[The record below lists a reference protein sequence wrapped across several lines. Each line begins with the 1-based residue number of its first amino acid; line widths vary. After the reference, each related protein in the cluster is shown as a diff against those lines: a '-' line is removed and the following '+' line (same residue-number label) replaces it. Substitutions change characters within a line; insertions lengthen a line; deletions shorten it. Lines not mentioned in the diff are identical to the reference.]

1 MGVFILLLFCTA
13 TDGANLRLCERALAR
28 AAAFGIKGQ
37 LLDLS
42 AVDLPLFGSSKREK
56 PDALVMA
63 QLAEAFSQATGFFFA
78 APEYNGL
85 IPPSL
90 VNAITWLSTE
100 SSDFRAMFNNKPAV
114 ISTHSGGPGQKALIA
129 MRMQLSH
136 LGVNVLGRE
145 LSAKNGTDVAE
156 ASIDDV
162 LQRIKRML

>member
-1 MGVFILLLFCTA
+1 MGGSVLLLFCTA
-13 TDGANLRLCERALAR
+13 TDGENLRLCERAFAR
-28 AAAFGIKGQ
+28 AETFGIKGQ

-42 AVDLPLFGSSKREK
+42 AADLPLFASFKGDK
-56 PDALVMA
+56 PDPSAMA
-63 QLAEAFSQATGFFFA
+63 PIVEAFTQATGFFFA

-90 VNAITWLSTE
+90 VNAITWLSIE
-100 SSDFRAMFNNKPAV
+100 SDDFRAMFNNKPAV
-114 ISTHSGGPGQKALIA
+114 IATHSGGPGQKALMA

-145 LSAKNGTDVAE
+145 LSAKNGSDVAE